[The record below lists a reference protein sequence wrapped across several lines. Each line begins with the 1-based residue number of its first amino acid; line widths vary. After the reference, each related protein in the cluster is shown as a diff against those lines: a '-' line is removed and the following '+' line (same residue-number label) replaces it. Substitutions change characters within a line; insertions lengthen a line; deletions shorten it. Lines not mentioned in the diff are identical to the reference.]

1 MLQPLPPFL
10 GMLNSP
16 ILSPLQLI
24 WPIAYGRKFRSFPDA
39 LYVGYICFMICFLIP
54 LLPIAF
60 REHSFSRASQFFRIA
75 FLRQLLLVFASPT
88 LLFLKTKKEKC
99 VWGGDKIILLSPEEA
114 IWEERPGCPV
124 TLHFKQEV
132 LLMMRITLAWVELSP
147 WTLST

>member
-75 FLRQLLLVFASPT
+75 FLRQLPLVFASPT
-88 LLFLKTKKEKC
+88 LLFFKNQKGKGG
-99 VWGGDKIILLSPEEA
+99 GGDKRILLSPEEA
-114 IWEERPGCPV
+114 LWEERPGCPV

-132 LLMMRITLAWVELSP
+132 LLMMRITLA
-147 WTLST
+147 